1 MITGGFFTTLFQAV
15 VVGIIAYSYGNQG
28 MSQTAASKAIEQEV
42 DVKTE
47 KLTLKIFSTVQ
58 LVTFVLSLIFYLT
71 FNHNFVWELMT
82 VFSLSSWVVF
92 AMIQIIAGVTL
103 AIKKSK

>member
-1 MITGGFFTTLFQAV
+1 
-15 VVGIIAYSYGNQG
+15 
-28 MSQTAASKAIEQEV
+28 MSQTAASRAIEQEV

-82 VFSLSSWVVF
+82 VFSLSSWVVL
-92 AMIQIIAGVTL
+92 AMIQIIAGMTL
-103 AIKKSK
+103 AIKKRK

>member
-1 MITGGFFTTLFQAV
+1 
-15 VVGIIAYSYGNQG
+15 
-28 MSQTAASKAIEQEV
+28 MSQTAASKAIGQEV

-82 VFSLSSWVVF
+82 VFSLSSWGVF